1 MKFTTALAILATA
14 AATVSAQ
21 EVLTNGERMARGLPP
36 RAPVRRWSPTAGNV
50 CLLRQRGSVA
60 HLFSVA
66 SGSEKYTL

>member
-36 RAPVRRWSPTAGNV
+36 RAPVRRWSPTVGNV
-50 CLLRQRGSVA
+50 CLLR
-60 HLFSVA
+60 
-66 SGSEKYTL
+66 